1 MKFVKFVAVVLGFSL
16 LFQGVTPSHAVMVA
30 PSLAAEDFLS
40 ARLQA
45 AVTGS
50 RILVISELSEMS
62 TTWVNPDGTL
72 TTEAFGSAVRI
83 RDGAG
88 QYGWRDLDFTLVFD
102 DAGLVRAKSGRYDFQ
117 VSGGGSKAEVASSGL
132 VSISDS
138 DGKHFGFGWDGA
150 LPKPVLRE
158 DTARFVDV
166 LPNVDLLVRLD
177 ASGFEQ
183 FFEVKAK
190 PDAVTLDRLRLLVRG
205 KNVRLEEDGS
215 GGYEFVSGSQV
226 LGSIPTPYMYD
237 SAEGTSAPVTEELEP
252 VVGSTGILDLGV
264 DAGFFE
270 RDDLEYPV
278 IVDPAVVLAPT
289 FDTYVT
295 NAFPTTDYQ
304 SSTELLVGTPD
315 GGSSVYRSY
324 LNFDSTAW
332 IGQDIISASL
342 KLYLKHS
349 WSCTARSFSVYAVSP
364 ATTSTRW
371 ANAPTI
377 GGTAASRS
385 VAAGYSSSC
394 PAASVET
401 NVTNLAKN
409 MPVVISN
416 RAGFGIKA
424 ANESDS
430 LGWKRFNSS
439 NATSNKPSLT
449 VNYNRFPGTAVT
461 PSVSDA
467 TVIDG
472 VVKVS
477 ALKPTFTSKAS
488 DPDGGNV
495 TSTFKTYQSASSLT
509 ATSTLCSVTVASGSS
524 GSCKPTSALTS
535 GQTYYVRATSSDGRV
550 SAENLSPVRI
560 FKVDV
565 VQPLPPTITCP
576 YVNGYQGGATPSST
590 VSCVVSTATT
600 QGAKAKT
607 VRITVS
613 GQPAHEFTANSD
625 GSFSHTVSLP
635 AGAFQHRITAVAVSD
650 LSISSLTATH
660 TMSFGLVGVLALAD
674 VPTVASTVV
683 VSGYGS
689 TTTGLTPSNGSIQW
703 RKTGYT
709 GGWETAVSNL
719 PITTRSNVKGVY
731 DYKLNVATLS
741 GSGDNLLSASEANSV
756 DLRFCFYYAGYGETV
771 CSSGSGLTFVRT
783 PAGADAALTS
793 AGPGMVSLVSGRFT
807 MSETD
812 FSQQVGLHSLAVSR
826 TYTGNQTP
834 AIGQAGVFGPGWL
847 ASFSSDATSVA
858 GFTLTSDAVSGLYYL
873 VSPDQEVLS
882 FSGTTNLVPVNDAAK
897 AANLQVN
904 REGST
909 ITVVEADQAT
919 TTFVSTNNGWKLTC
933 ARANA
938 SSRAVINTFDSAGR
952 VLSSGYASSSSS
964 STSSGCSGS
973 VVTQGL
979 SYFYNSAGL
988 LTNVGYRYLDSVS
1001 GSTQSGL
1008 RLVYGYDI
1016 LGRLISVVDTANGS
1030 STSYEYDNANRLTK
1044 VSESGFAPTTF
1055 KYDSSN
1061 RLVQVARSQDS
1072 FWGVVSSV
1080 ENTFVYDLAPA
1091 GNTGFLPNLPES
1103 IVDVW
1108 GQVDVPFYAAAVFG
1122 ADTVIALDGSGNVVV
1137 PAATDALWRRA
1148 DFTFL
1153 DVEGRQTNTASYGK
1167 TKWLYTAVLRDD
1179 KGVVEASFDSE
1190 GIQNVLDHYESEGH
1204 TNFDALMFASVSH
1217 FHAEVNGVSVPH
1229 GVYVSDSWSPKRSI
1243 SNGLDGSVEVR
1254 THTSY
1259 LYDENAG
1266 PGVLKGL
1273 LTSSRVGLVTG
1284 SALSVDSQQLSRV
1297 ENSYAPQDG
1306 SPVSG
1311 WSLGQPTL
1319 VTSFDG
1325 SNTQVAVSKTV
1336 YNQFGQ
1342 TVKAVAP
1349 GSNGADARTDVYV
1362 YYTAEA
1368 NSLFPECGLKPAWQD
1383 LLCISQTGETIP
1395 SSKSFVSAYDFQL
1408 NPVTVSEY
1416 RSGALVRSTTNTYFA
1431 DGRLDQSTVSA
1442 AGASS
1447 IATKHVYDPVSLLE
1461 TKTESYVAG
1470 VKQSEVRESFD
1481 AWGRQ
1486 VTSKNSLGEITNTS
1500 YVPSGQLGAGSVSAV
1515 ISPVTAA
1522 TYVYG
1527 DVSDPRAVVTQ
1538 INVSTDVGAAMPV
1551 SYQYSGVYDEYGRLT
1566 SQTGPNGL
1574 TQSFEFND
1582 AGQISSMS
1590 YAANETTSLTW
1601 GREYDGFG
1609 RVVRETAPESSA
1621 STSTAE
1627 QTTIYTYDPSSR
1639 LATATATGSSCFSES
1654 YGYNSRGDRT
1664 SSSVGVC
1671 GAETTKTRSFNSESQ
1686 LTSPGYVYDALGRN
1700 TFIPASDA
1708 PANNAAITLAY
1719 NLVDQVTGIS
1729 QSGSTSTFTYDA
1741 LGRRVNETAGGLT
1754 TVRHYGDSSDN
1765 PEWTTQLSGVNLT
1778 TDVYTGSLGAGLA
1791 VTTTFTGTVST
1802 ASMQLTNLRG
1812 HVVTT
1817 LDLDSNAVSG
1827 WCVYDSFGN
1836 PQTSQTNDN
1845 LINYS
1850 SYGQQERATNTTGL
1864 ILMGARVYNPETNQ
1878 FTSKDPIKF
1887 GNENSYNYPNDPI
1900 NGSDFSGMAAFTQR
1914 DINNYAVTLGATS
1927 SVAALILCNMIPQI
1941 CIQSVVLFALVV
1953 NMSVQYLDILIGPK
1967 SMRAQK
1973 SFDYKEWGEAG
1984 LAAAISARVNQK
1996 INQQLEK
2003 WFGPFLAS
2011 LIENVVEGIVTNMIR
2026 IASSLTFNF
2035 PSNHGKLPKPYA
2047 PDRKKVSGRTG
2058 KKL

>member
-1 MKFVKFVAVVLGFSL
+1 MKFIKFVAVVLGFSL
-16 LFQGVTPSHAVMVA
+16 LFQGVTPSHAVVVA

-72 TTEAFGSAVRI
+72 TTEAFGSAVRV

-117 VSGGGSKAEVASSGL
+117 VSGGGSKAEVASTGL
-132 VSISDS
+132 VSISGS

-150 LPKPVLRE
+150 LPKPVLSE

-205 KNVRLEEDGS
+205 KNVRLEEDGA
-215 GGYEFVSGSQV
+215 GGYEFVSGTQV

-278 IVDPAVVLAPT
+278 IVDPAVVLSPT

-364 ATTSTRW
+364 ATPSTRW

-377 GGTAASRS
+377 AGTAASRS

-477 ALKPTFTSKAS
+477 ALKPTLTSKAS
-488 DPDGGNV
+488 DPDSDNV
-495 TSTFKTYQSASSLT
+495 TLTFKTYQSATSLT

-524 GSCKPTSALTS
+524 GSCKPASALTS

-550 SAENLSPVRI
+550 SAESLSPVRT

-600 QGAKAKT
+600 QGAKANK

-613 GQPAHEFTANSD
+613 GQPAQELTANAD

-689 TTTGLTPSNGSIQW
+689 TGPGLTPSNGSIQW
-703 RKTGYT
+703 RKTGSLAA
-709 GGWETAVSNL
+709 WETAVSNL
-719 PITTRSNVKGVY
+719 PMTTRSNVKGVY

-756 DLRFCFYYAGYGETV
+756 DLRFCFYYAGYGETA

-793 AGPGMVSLVSGRFT
+793 AGPGLVSLVSGRFT
-807 MSETD
+807 MSDTD

-834 AIGQAGVFGPGWL
+834 ATGQAGVFGPGWL

-858 GFTLTSDAVSGLYYL
+858 GFLLTSDAVSGLYYL
-873 VSPDQEVLS
+873 VSPDQEVLT

-904 REGST
+904 REGNT

-938 SSRAVINTFDSAGR
+938 SSRAVINTFDDAGR

-964 STSSGCSGS
+964 GCSGS

-979 SYFYNSAGL
+979 SYIYNAERLALIRYNYLDAATGL
-988 LTNVGYRYLDSVS
+988 LQVQTRVAYTYDS
-1001 GSTQSGL
+1001 
-1008 RLVYGYDI
+1008 
-1016 LGRLISVVDTANGS
+1016 LGRLTQAKDTINNS
-1030 STSYEYDNANRLTK
+1030 FTSYEYDNANRLIK
-1044 VSESGFAPTTF
+1044 VTDSGFAPTTF

-1061 RLVQVARSQDS
+1061 RLVQVARSQNS
-1072 FWGVVSSV
+1072 FWGLVSNV

-1091 GNTGFLPNLPES
+1091 GNTGFLPNLPAS
-1103 IVDVW
+1103 TVDIW
-1108 GQVDVPFYAAAVFG
+1108 GQEAVPFYAAAVFG

-1137 PAATDALWRRA
+1137 PAATDTLWRRA

-1153 DVEGRQTNTASYGK
+1153 DVEGRETNTASYGK
-1167 TKWLYTAVLRDD
+1167 TKWLYTAVLRDED
-1179 KGVVEASFDSE
+1179 GVVEASFDSE
-1190 GIQNVLDHYESEGH
+1190 GIENVLDHYESEGH
-1204 TNFDALMFASVSH
+1204 INFDALMFASVSH
-1217 FHAEVNGVSVPH
+1217 FYTVVNGVSVPY
-1229 GVYVSDSWSPKRSI
+1229 GVYVSDSWSPKRTI
-1243 SNGLDGSVEVR
+1243 SDGSDGSVEVR

-1266 PGVLKGL
+1266 LDVLKGL

-1284 SALSVDSQQLSRV
+1284 SAVSVDSQQLSRV
-1297 ENSYAPQDG
+1297 KNEYVAQDG

-1319 VTSFDG
+1319 VTSFDS
-1325 SNTQVAVSKTV
+1325 SNTPVAVSKTV

-1383 LLCISQTGETIP
+1383 LLCISQTGETTP

-1416 RSGALVRSTTNTYFA
+1416 RSGVLVRTTTNTYLA

-1442 AGASS
+1442 AGVSS
-1447 IATKHVYDPVSLLE
+1447 IATMHVYDPVSLLE
-1461 TKTESYVAG
+1461 TKTESYVGG
-1470 VKQSEVRESFD
+1470 VKQSEVSESFD

-1486 VTSKNSLGEITNTS
+1486 TSSTNSLGEITNTS

-1515 ISPVTAA
+1515 ISPVTTS

-1538 INVSTDVGAAMPV
+1538 MNVSTDVGAATAV

-1566 SQTGPNGL
+1566 SQNGPNGL

-1590 YAANETTSLTW
+1590 YEANGTTSLSW

-1627 QTTIYTYDPSSR
+1627 QTTVYTYDPSSR
-1639 LATATATGSSCFSES
+1639 LATSSSNGSSCFSES

-1671 GAETTKTRSFNSESQ
+1671 GVETTKTRSFNSESQ

-1700 TFIPASDA
+1700 TLIPAADA

-1719 NLVDQVTGIS
+1719 NLVDQVTGIT
-1729 QSGSTSTFTYDA
+1729 QSGSTTSFTYDA

-1765 PEWTTQLSGVNLT
+1765 PEWTTQVSGSNLT
-1778 TDVYTGSLGAGLA
+1778 TDVYTGSLGSGLA
-1791 VTTTFTGTVST
+1791 VTTTFKGTVAT

-1817 LDLDSNAVSG
+1817 LDLDSNSVSG

-1878 FTSKDPIKF
+1878 FTSKDPIKG
-1887 GNENSYNYPNDPI
+1887 GNENSYTYPNDPI
-1900 NGSDFSGMAAFTQR
+1900 NGSDFSGLNVWIDLGVLVVGALVTSAICAATAFVGCLVGS
-1914 DINNYAVTLGATS
+1914 IVVGAVGGFIKAGVKIKEEKIKKNKIWETLGWG
-1927 SVAALILCNMIPQI
+1927 AL
-1941 CIQSVVLFALVV
+1941 SGALDGA
-1953 NMSVQYLDILIGPK
+1953 LGAGIGK
-1967 SMRAQK
+1967 GISMGISK
-1973 SFDYKEWGEAG
+1973 LTKVKEMDR
-1984 LAAAISARVNQK
+1984 SARFRWRSD
-1996 INQQLEK
+1996 I
-2003 WFGPFLAS
+2003 S
-2011 LIENVVEGIVTNMIR
+2011 TGIVYGAKDYI
-2026 IASSLTFNF
+2026 
-2035 PSNHGKLPKPYA
+2035 YA
-2047 PDRKKVSGRTG
+2047 GYKKVISQLHN
-2058 KKL
+2058 KKK

>member
-1 MKFVKFVAVVLGFSL
+1 MKFIKFVAAVLGFTL
-16 LFQGVTPSHAVMVA
+16 LFQGVTPSHAVVVA

-50 RILVISELSEMS
+50 RILVISELSETS

-72 TTEAFGSAVRI
+72 TTEAFGSAVRV

-88 QYGWRDLDFTLVFD
+88 EYGWRDLDFTLVFD
-102 DAGLVRAKSGRYDFQ
+102 DAGLVRAKSGRFDFL
-117 VSGGGSKAEVASSGL
+117 VSGGGSKAEVASTGL

-150 LPKPVLRE
+150 LPKPVLSE

-205 KNVRLEEDGS
+205 KNVRLQEDSS
-215 GGYEFVSGSQV
+215 GGYEFVSGTQV
-226 LGSIPTPYMYD
+226 LGSIPAPYMYD

-278 IVDPAVVLAPT
+278 IVDPAVVLSPT

-295 NAFPTTDYQ
+295 NAYPTTDYQ

-342 KLYLKHS
+342 KLYLKYS
-349 WSCTARSFSVYAVSP
+349 WSCTARSFSVYAISP
-364 ATTSTRW
+364 ATPSTRW

-377 GGTAASRS
+377 GGTGVSRS

-439 NATSNKPSLT
+439 NATSNKPTLT

-472 VVKVS
+472 VVNVS

-488 DPDGGNV
+488 DPDANNV
-495 TSTFKTYQSASSLT
+495 TLTFKTYQSATSQT
-509 ATSTLCSVTVASGSS
+509 ATSTLCSVTVASGTS

-550 SAENLSPVRI
+550 SAESLSPVRT

-565 VQPLPPTITCP
+565 LQPLPPTITCP
-576 YVNGYQGGATPSST
+576 YVNGYQGGATPTSS

-600 QGAKAKT
+600 QGAKADK

-613 GQPAHEFTANSD
+613 GQPAQELTANAD

-635 AGAFQHRITAVAVSD
+635 AGAFQHRITAVALSAS
-650 LSISSLTATH
+650 SISSITATH

-674 VPTVASTVV
+674 VPTVASTVA

-689 TTTGLTPSNGSIQW
+689 TSTGLTPSNGSIQW

-709 GGWETAVSNL
+709 GAWETAVSNL

-731 DYKLNVATLS
+731 DYKLNVATLQS
-741 GSGDNLLSASEANSV
+741 SAANELPADKPTSV
-756 DLRFCFYYAGYGETV
+756 DLRFCFYYAVYGETA
-771 CSSGSGLTFVRT
+771 CSSGSGLTFIRT
-783 PAGADAALTS
+783 PAGADSALTS

-826 TYTGNQTP
+826 TYTGTQTP
-834 AIGQAGVFGPGWL
+834 VSGQAGVFGPGWA
-847 ASFSSDATSVA
+847 ASFSSDATSIA
-858 GFTLTSDAVSGLYYL
+858 GFTLTSDATSGTYYL
-873 VSPDQEVLS
+873 VSPDQEVLV
-882 FSGTTNLVPVNDAAK
+882 FTGTTNLVPASDEAR
-897 AANLQVN
+897 AANLTVTVAGN
-904 REGST
+904 VF
-909 ITVVEADQAT
+909 TVVEADQAT
-919 TTFVSTNNGWKLTC
+919 TTFVNTSNGWKLTC
-933 ARANA
+933 ARSNA
-938 SSRAVINTFDSAGR
+938 SSRAVINTFDGLGR
-952 VLSSGYASSSSS
+952 VESSGYASS
-964 STSSGCSGS
+964 TSAGCSGS
-973 VVTQGL
+973 VITQGL
-979 SYFYNSAGL
+979 SYIYNADRLALVRYNYLDAATGL
-988 LTNVGYRYLDSVS
+988 LQVQTRVEYS
-1001 GSTQSGL
+1001 
-1008 RLVYGYDI
+1008 YDI
-1016 LGRLISVVDTANGS
+1016 LGRLIQAKNTINNSF
-1030 STSYEYDNANRLTK
+1030 TSYEYDNSNRLIK
-1044 VSESGFAPTTF
+1044 VTDSGFAPTTF

-1061 RLVQVARSQDS
+1061 RLVQVARSQNS

-1091 GNTGFLPNLPES
+1091 GNTGFLPNLPKS
-1103 IVDVW
+1103 TVDIW
-1108 GQVDVPFYAAAVFG
+1108 GQKAVPFYAAAVFG
-1122 ADTVIALDGSGNVVV
+1122 ADSILSLDGSGNVVV
-1137 PAATDALWRRA
+1137 PASTDALWRRA

-1153 DVEGRQTNTASYGK
+1153 DVEGRETNTASYGK
-1167 TKWLYTAVLRDD
+1167 TKWLYTAVLRDEG
-1179 KGVVEASFDSE
+1179 GVVGASFDSQ
-1190 GIQNVLDHYESEGH
+1190 GIENVLDRYASEGH
-1204 TNFDALMFASVSH
+1204 INFDAWMYASVSH
-1217 FHAEVNGVSVPH
+1217 FHTEVNGVSVPH
-1229 GVYVSDSWSPKRSI
+1229 GVYVSDSWSPKRTI
-1243 SNGLDGSVEVR
+1243 SDVAGDPVEVR

-1259 LYDENAG
+1259 LYDEGAG

-1284 SALSVDSQQLSRV
+1284 SALSVASQQLSKV
-1297 ENSYAPQDG
+1297 KNEYAAQDG
-1306 SPVSG
+1306 STVSG

-1319 VTSFDG
+1319 VSSFD
-1325 SNTQVAVSKTV
+1325 SSDALVAVSKTV

-1349 GSNGADARTDVYV
+1349 GSNGSDARTDVYV

-1368 NSLFPECGLKPAWQD
+1368 NSVFPECGLKPAWQD
-1383 LLCISQTGETIP
+1383 LLCISQTGETSP

-1416 RSGALVRSTTNTYFA
+1416 RSGALVRSTTNTYLA

-1442 AGASS
+1442 SGVASV
-1447 IATKHVYDPVSLLE
+1447 ATKHVYNPVSLLE
-1461 TKTESYVAG
+1461 IKTEHYVAG
-1470 VKQSEVRESFD
+1470 VKQSEVSESFD

-1486 VTSKNSLGEITNTS
+1486 VTSTNSLGEITNTS

-1515 ISPVTAA
+1515 ISPVTAS

-1527 DVSDPRAVVTQ
+1527 DASDPRAVVTQ
-1538 INVSTDVGAAMPV
+1538 MNVSTDVGAALPV

-1574 TQSFEFND
+1574 TQNFEFND
-1582 AGQISSMS
+1582 AGQIKTMS
-1590 YAANETTSLTW
+1590 YEANGLIALNW

-1621 STSTAE
+1621 TTSTAE
-1627 QTTIYTYDPSSR
+1627 QTTVYTYDPSSR
-1639 LATATATGSSCFSES
+1639 LATATANGSSCFSES

-1671 GAETTKTRSFNSESQ
+1671 EAETTKTRTFNSESQ

-1700 TFIPASDA
+1700 TFIPEVDA
-1708 PANNAAITLAY
+1708 PANNAGISLAY
-1719 NLVDQVTGIS
+1719 NLVDQVTGIT
-1729 QSGSTSTFTYDA
+1729 QTGSTTSFTYDA

-1754 TVRHYGDSSDN
+1754 TARHYGDSSDN
-1765 PEWTTQLSGVNLT
+1765 PEWTTQLSGANLT
-1778 TDVYTGSLGAGLA
+1778 TDVYTGSLGSGLA
-1791 VTTTFTGTVST
+1791 VTTTFKGTVSA

-1817 LDLDSNAVSG
+1817 LDLNSNAVSG
-1827 WCVYDSFGN
+1827 WSVYDSFGN
-1836 PQTSQTNDN
+1836 PQTSQANDN

-1878 FTSKDPIKF
+1878 FTSKDPIKG
-1887 GNENSYNYPNDPI
+1887 GNENPYTYPNDPI
-1900 NGSDFSGMAAFTQR
+1900 NGSDFSGLALLNQGHMNA
-1914 DINNYAVTLGATS
+1914 IMVLLTLR
-1927 SVAALILCNMIPQI
+1927 SVAVGYLSCLAGVILC
-1941 CIQSVVLFALVV
+1941 VLGNVLVAAV
-1953 NMSVQYLDILIGPK
+1953 NDITYQAIDLLIGPK
-1967 SMRAQK
+1967 SNQK
-1973 SFDYKEWGEAG
+1973 GASFSSADFFVNVVTAAVMGKIGWVLAPIFKKKFGFWGTVLLAG
-1984 LAAAISARVNQK
+1984 LKFVIKQIVQFLIRGAISVVSFVWQYASK
-1996 INQQLEK
+1996 AT
-2003 WFGPFLAS
+2003 LA
-2011 LIENVVEGIVTNMIR
+2011 
-2026 IASSLTFNF
+2026 
-2035 PSNHGKLPKPYA
+2035 A
-2047 PDRKKVSGRTG
+2047 PPRRERK
-2058 KKL
+2058 

>member
-1 MKFVKFVAVVLGFSL
+1 MKFIKFVAVVLGFSL
-16 LFQGVTPSHAVMVA
+16 LFQGVTPSHAVVVA

-45 AVTGS
+45 AVTGQ
-50 RILVISELSEMS
+50 RILVISELSETS

-72 TTEAFGSAVRI
+72 TTEAFGSAVRV

-117 VSGGGSKAEVASSGL
+117 VSGGGSKAEVASTGL
-132 VSISDS
+132 VSISGS

-150 LPKPVLRE
+150 LPKPVLSE

-190 PDAVTLDRLRLLVRG
+190 PDAVTLERLRLLVRG
-205 KNVRLEEDGS
+205 KNVRLKEDGS

-278 IVDPAVVLAPT
+278 IVDPAVVLSPT

-295 NAFPTTDYQ
+295 NAYPTTDFQ

-332 IGQDIISASL
+332 INQDIISASL

-349 WSCTARSFSVYAVSP
+349 WSCTARNFSVYAISP
-364 ATTSTRW
+364 ATPSTRW
-371 ANAPTI
+371 ANAPQI
-377 GGTAASRS
+377 GGTGVSNS

-430 LGWKRFNSS
+430 FAWKRFNSS
-439 NATSNKPSLT
+439 NATSNKPTLT
-449 VNYNRFPGTAVT
+449 VNYNRFPGTSVT

-467 TVIDG
+467 SVVDG
-472 VVKVS
+472 VVTVGS
-477 ALKPTFTSKAS
+477 ARPTFTSKAS
-488 DPDGGNV
+488 DPDANKV
-495 TSTFKTYQSASSLT
+495 TLTFKTYASATSLT
-509 ATSTLCSVTVASGSS
+509 ATSTLCSVTVASGSY
-524 GSCKPTSALTS
+524 GSCKRISALPS
-535 GQTYYVRATSSDGRV
+535 NQTYYVRAISSDGRV
-550 SAENLSPVRI
+550 SAESLSPVRT
-560 FKVDV
+560 FKVDAV
-565 VQPLPPTITCP
+565 PPLTPTITCP
-576 YVNGYQGGATPSST
+576 YSNNYQGGFTPT
-590 VSCVVSTATT
+590 TAVTCTVSTA
-600 QGAKAKT
+600 AVSISKAKT

-613 GQPAHEFTANSD
+613 GQPAQEFTAKDD

-635 AGAFQHRITAVAVSD
+635 AGAFQHSISAVAVSGS
-650 LSISSLTATH
+650 SISSLTATH

-674 VPTVASTVV
+674 VPTVASTVA
-683 VSGYGS
+683 VSGYGA
-689 TTTGLTPSNGSIQW
+689 TGPGLTPSIGSIQW

-709 GGWETAVSNL
+709 GSWETAVSNL
-719 PITTRSNVKGVY
+719 TLTTRNNVKGVY
-731 DYKLNVATLS
+731 DYKLNVATLQS
-741 GSGDNLLSASEANSV
+741 NGGNTFPENEPASV
-756 DLRFCFYYAGYGETV
+756 DLRFCFFYAGYGENV
-771 CSSGSGLTFVRT
+771 CTSGSGLTFVRT

-793 AGPGMVSLVSGRFT
+793 AGPGTVSLVSGRFT

-834 AIGQAGVFGPGWL
+834 GSGQAGVFGPGWL

-858 GFTLTSDAVSGLYYL
+858 GFTLSSDAVSGLYYL

-882 FSGTTNLVPVNDAAK
+882 YSGTTNLVPVNDAAK

-904 REGST
+904 RAGNT
-909 ITVVEADQAT
+909 ITVVEVDQAT
-919 TTFVSTNNGWKLTC
+919 TTFVYTNSGWQLTC
-933 ARANA
+933 ARSNA
-938 SSRAVINTFDSAGR
+938 SSRAVINTFDGER
-952 VLSSGYASSSSS
+952 RLLSSGYASAT
-964 STSSGCSGS
+964 STGCSGS
-973 VVTQGL
+973 AVTQGL

-988 LTNVGYRYLDSVS
+988 LTNVSYRYIDSS
-1001 GSTQSGL
+1001 TGATQSGL
-1008 RLVYGYDI
+1008 RLIYSYDI
-1016 LGRLISVVDTANGS
+1016 IGRLITVIDTANNS

-1044 VSESGFAPTTF
+1044 VTDSGFAPTTF

-1061 RLVQVARSQDS
+1061 RLVQVARSQDT
-1072 FWGVVSSV
+1072 FWGVVSNV

-1091 GNTGFLPNLPES
+1091 GNPGFLPNLPES
-1103 IVDVW
+1103 TVAVW
-1108 GQVDVPFYAAAVFG
+1108 GQGDVPFYAAAVFG

-1137 PAATDALWRRA
+1137 PASTDALWRRA

-1153 DVEGRQTNTASYGK
+1153 DVKGRETNTASYGK
-1167 TKWLYTAVLRDD
+1167 TKWLYTAVIRDEE
-1179 KGVVEASFDSE
+1179 GVVGASFDSQ
-1190 GIQNVLDHYESEGH
+1190 GIENVLDRYASEGNA
-1204 TNFDALMFASVSH
+1204 NFDALMYASVSH
-1217 FHAEVNGVSVPH
+1217 FHTEVNGVSVPH
-1229 GVYVSDSWSPKRSI
+1229 GVYVSDSWSPKRTI
-1243 SNGLDGSVEVR
+1243 SDGAGDPLEVR

-1259 LYDENAG
+1259 LYDEGAG
-1266 PGVLKGL
+1266 KNVLKGL

-1284 SALSVDSQQLSRV
+1284 SALSVASQHLSSV
-1297 ENSYAPQDG
+1297 KNEYAAQDG
-1306 SPVSG
+1306 STVSG

-1319 VTSFDG
+1319 VSSFD
-1325 SNTQVAVSKTV
+1325 SSDTLVASSKTV

-1349 GSNGADARTDVYV
+1349 GSNGSDARTDVYV

-1368 NSLFPECGLKPAWQD
+1368 NSVSPECGLKPAWQD

-1408 NPVTVSEY
+1408 NPVTVSES
-1416 RSGALVRSTTNTYFA
+1416 RSGALVRSTTNSYLA
-1431 DGRLDQSTVSA
+1431 DGRLNQSTVSA
-1442 AGASS
+1442 SGVAS

-1461 TKTESYVAG
+1461 IKTEHYVAG
-1470 VKQSEVRESFD
+1470 VKQSEVSESFD
-1481 AWGRQ
+1481 ALGRQ
-1486 VTSKNSLGEITNTS
+1486 VTSTNSLGEITNTS

-1515 ISPVTAA
+1515 ISPVTTS

-1538 INVSTDVGAAMPV
+1538 LNVSTDVGAATAV

-1566 SQTGPNGL
+1566 SQTGPNGV
-1574 TQSFEFND
+1574 TQNFDFND
-1582 AGQISSMS
+1582 AGQIKSMG
-1590 YAANETTSLTW
+1590 YEANGLIALNW

-1621 STSTAE
+1621 TTSTAE
-1627 QTTIYTYDPSSR
+1627 QTTVYTYDPSSR
-1639 LATATATGSSCFSES
+1639 LATASSNGSSCFSES

-1671 GAETTKTRSFNSESQ
+1671 EAETTKTRSFNSESQ
-1686 LTSPGYVYDALGRN
+1686 LTSPGYVYDTLGRN

-1708 PANNAAITLAY
+1708 PTRNAAITLAY
-1719 NLVDQVTGIS
+1719 NLVDQVTGIT
-1729 QSGSTSTFTYDA
+1729 QTGSTTSFTYDA
-1741 LGRRVNETAGGLT
+1741 LGRRVHETAGILT

-1765 PEWTTQLSGVNLT
+1765 PEWTTQLSGANLT

-1791 VTTTFTGTVST
+1791 VTTTFKGTVST
-1802 ASMQLTNLRG
+1802 TSMQLTNLRG

-1850 SYGQQERATNTTGL
+1850 SYGQQERATNTIGL

-1878 FTSKDPIKF
+1878 FTSKDPIKG
-1887 GNENSYNYPNDPI
+1887 GNENSYTYPNDPI
-1900 NGSDFSGMAAFTQR
+1900 NGSDFSGLNGWIDLGVAIFGGLIAGAICAATAVVGCLVGGLLVGALSGFISGTASANEQRLKGADYWWYVGKNMLTDSLFGAVGGPIGKMAKEGLRYRGLFKVHASETFKDFRQEMAVGYT
-1914 DINNYAVTLGATS
+1914 YAAGVYFGGKHLSKTA
-1927 SVAALILCNMIPQI
+1927 
-1941 CIQSVVLFALVV
+1941 
-1953 NMSVQYLDILIGPK
+1953 PK
-1967 SMRAQK
+1967 RP
-1973 SFDYKEWGEAG
+1973 
-1984 LAAAISARVNQK
+1984 L
-1996 INQQLEK
+1996 
-2003 WFGPFLAS
+2003 
-2011 LIENVVEGIVTNMIR
+2011 
-2026 IASSLTFNF
+2026 
-2035 PSNHGKLPKPYA
+2035 
-2047 PDRKKVSGRTG
+2047 KKVSKR
-2058 KKL
+2058 